1 MKTIITLVL
10 LTASVVAHAVTPTQK
25 LAHAIAKAEGFGAS
39 KTNLP
44 TRCHNPG
51 DIRSQ
56 RRNAYPGQVG
66 LNNRGYVIFADDRAG
81 WAALEGQIEKI
92 IADTSHLYNVNM
104 TLARIGRGY
113 AASSTWVKS
122 VANNLGV
129 AADTSL
135 FEILDVAPVVTV
147 PSDVRAAKFLGGTQ

>member
-51 DIRSQ
+51 DIRA
-56 RRNAYPGQVG
+56 RRGVHYPGQVG
-66 LNNRGYVIFADDRAG
+66 LNSRGYVIFKDDRAG
-81 WAALEGQIEKI
+81 WTALESQIEKI
-92 IADTSHLYNVNM
+92 ITGASRFYNVNM
-104 TLARIGRGY
+104 TLAQISRSY
-113 AASSTWVKS
+113 ATSSIWVKN
-122 VANNLGV
+122 VAKNLGV
-129 AADTSL
+129 TPGTSL
-135 FEILDVAPVVTV
+135 FEILDVAPAIIVVPNTH
-147 PSDVRAAKFLGGTQ
+147 SLDF

>member
-10 LTASVVAHAVTPTQK
+10 LTASVVAHALTPTQK
-25 LAHAIAKAEGFGAS
+25 LAHAIAKAEGFGARNA
-39 KTNLP
+39 KP
-44 TRCHNPG
+44 TRLHNPG
-51 DIRSQ
+51 DIRAL
-56 RRNAYPGQVG
+56 RGNAYSGQIGVD
-66 LNNRGYVIFADDRAG
+66 RQGYAIFKTDRAG

-92 IADTSHLYNVNM
+92 IAGTSHLYNVNM